1 MGKPTLATSVS
12 FLGRAAHRT
21 TGRDVP
27 TVWARSTFERAAFV
41 TVIRMTSIGGPPAS
55 TISRRALA
63 SPGMD
68 EAGNHVSIEPVGE
81 HKQVLGDAMRNATE
95 QLKRTALFRQDVGQN
110 LLMIDRREP
119 VGHRSQEAHD
129 CILLCFRK
137 AQPPHAFC
145 VHVGG
150 RLRCGPARRA
160 LAWVIGLATRLLPH
174 RRRVRHLRAEYIHSH
189 RDGRSRHRADQTY

>member
-1 MGKPTLATSVS
+1 MGKPTLEPTLATSAS

-21 TGRDVP
+21 TGGDVP

-119 VGHRSQEAHD
+119 VGHRLQEAHD
-129 CILLCFRK
+129 CILLCFLK

-160 LAWVIGLATRLLPH
+160 SPGSLGWQRGRASRVLWKCTIAFRLLKYP
-174 RRRVRHLRAEYIHSH
+174 LFP
-189 RDGRSRHRADQTY
+189 